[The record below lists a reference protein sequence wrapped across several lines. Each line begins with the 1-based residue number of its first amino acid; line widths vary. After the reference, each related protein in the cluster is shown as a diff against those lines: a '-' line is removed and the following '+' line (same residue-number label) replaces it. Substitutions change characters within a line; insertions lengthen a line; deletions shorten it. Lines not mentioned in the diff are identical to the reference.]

1 MSLVNEL
8 HVISIHYPFIVFTHC
23 KNIQVYMNELLRFKT
38 ICDVVKIKL
47 FVLMFSILILF

>member
-38 ICDVVKIKL
+38 ICDVVKMKL